1 MTGKTTKPREYKIA
15 TGFFLLFLIIAW
27 IIPQVTTWS
36 QGATNAAVIGA
47 VVFAVVGCLAIAV
60 RGSRKAEGRARRPEE
75 TVGSAPSRY

>member
-27 IIPQVTTWS
+27 IIPQVWS

-47 VVFAVVGCLAIAV
+47 VVIAVVGSLAIAV